1 MTNRVGHVQGGAL
14 YGIALAA
21 AAHAVGPG
29 MEVAEGH
36 YQFVR
41 PADGE
46 RIVVDGAVLRRG
58 RSAAFAEAT
67 LTVEGRRVGATRF
80 AFRPPIGGNG

>member
-1 MTNRVGHVQGGAL
+1 
-14 YGIALAA
+14 
-21 AAHAVGPG
+21 

-67 LTVEGRRVGATRF
+67 LTVQGRRVGAARF
-80 AFRPPIGGNG
+80 AFRPPLSGEAEGVGFEPTMGVTP